1 MSFSKELFDTRG
13 RIFQRVRGLGYIL
26 AGTLVLIVT
35 NSLACVGAEGVR
47 EFRFASV
54 EAGRSILSSKDDFV
68 QRMSAFDRKVRLQK
82 EIDPGE
88 EALLQFAAAQVL
100 EWSEE
105 EKDVLNTAIHI
116 LEPELAKL
124 GLTWDDPV
132 IIIKTTGKEEGNAA
146 YTRGKAIVFP
156 VQKIST
162 IQKPPTRLFAH
173 ELFHVISRAN
183 EPLRDSLFEL
193 IGFKRVKEIRLHSA
207 LDQIRI
213 TNPDAPKMQHVI
225 KLTLRPGES
234 VFVTPYLFT
243 KRKFATDTTS
253 LFQYLN
259 FKLLPVRVD
268 PNGIWHAQS
277 ENLDQDLITP
287 DHPDYWRQIRRNTQY
302 IIHPEEIIADNFAMM
317 LTNAKVT
324 NTDLVEAIRE
334 QVQEVGDLLP
344 SEPITN

>member
-1 MSFSKELFDTRG
+1 MSSSRVPFDTRG
-13 RIFQRVRGLGYIL
+13 RIIKQMRRLGYIL
-26 AGTLVLIVT
+26 AVTLVLIVT
-35 NSLACVGAEGVR
+35 NSLACVAAEGVR

-54 EAGRSILSSKDDFV
+54 EMGRSILSSKDDFV
-68 QRMSAFDRKVRLQK
+68 QRMSSFDRKVRLQK
-82 EIDPGE
+82 ESDPGE
-88 EALLQFAAAQVL
+88 KALLQFAAAQVL

-105 EKDVLNTAIHI
+105 EKDVLKTAIRI
-116 LEPELAKL
+116 LDPELAAL
-124 GLTWDDPV
+124 GLSWDDPV

-183 EPLRDSLFEL
+183 EPLRDRLFEL
-193 IGFKRVKEIRLHSA
+193 IGFTRVKEIRLHSA

-243 KRKFATDTTS
+243 KQEFTTDKKS

-268 PNGIWHAQS
+268 PEGIWHAQS
-277 ENLDQDLITP
+277 ENLDQGLITP

-317 LTNAKVT
+317 LTHAKVT
-324 NTDLVEAIRE
+324 NSDLVEAIRE
-334 QVQEVGDLLP
+334 KLREVGELLP
-344 SEPITN
+344 SAPTAN